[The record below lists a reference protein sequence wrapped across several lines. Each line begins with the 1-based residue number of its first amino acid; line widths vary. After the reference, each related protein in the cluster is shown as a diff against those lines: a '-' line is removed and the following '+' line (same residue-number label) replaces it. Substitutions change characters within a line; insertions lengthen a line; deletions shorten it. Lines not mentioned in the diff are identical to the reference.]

1 MVYFPWVDINWR
13 DWSVAC
19 FYRPRLFF
27 LQFYRLQFNHRDRNA
42 ERQTCGQVIY
52 VSLSDQFLAGVL
64 QEVIRRQNTRQ
75 WLFDCHTPTT
85 ATHWAEVGTYIWGQV
100 GTLGPLTLSLWREFG
115 SSSCCLWTPPPPNR
129 PPPLVSV
136 SAWLSVICW
145 NRFSRWQDPGCLCAS
160 PVNSSSVSLTHWVT
174 HSPNISPV
182 YSCTWWL
189 AHIFKWGIILT

>member
-1 MVYFPWVDINWR
+1 MWPGYLCQPFRSVFS
-13 DWSVAC
+13 WSAAGSDKTTKHTAMAVWLSHSYDC
-19 FYRPRLFF
+19 
-27 LQFYRLQFNHRDRNA
+27 H
-42 ERQTCGQVIY
+42 
-52 VSLSDQFLAGVL
+52 SLSWSGHLHLGTGRHSGVL
-64 QEVIRRQNTRQ
+64 DVISLKRIREQ
-75 WLFDCHTPTT
+75 L
-85 ATHWAEVGTYIWGQV
+85 
-100 GTLGPLTLSLWREFG
+100 LLSLN
-115 SSSCCLWTPPPPNR
+115 PPPPNR